1 MHVYCS
7 KQHPNQQNY
16 RFCTACGEPL
26 PLHAGEIV
34 VNRYQIISQLGHGG
48 FGRTYLAEDLLQSK
62 QKCVVKEFAPQ
73 VEQLE
78 DLEKAK
84 ELFDREANVLR
95 QLKHSQIPGFHSS
108 LQPKLG
114 VKDFFFL
121 VQDYVDGETY
131 FDLSAKKQE
140 QGQSFTEAEVIEL
153 LKKILPVLSYIHSK
167 DVIHRDI
174 SPDNLMLRHSD
185 NLPVLIDFG
194 AVKQLPASKGF
205 WFTQLA
211 ANRTLLGKQGY
222 APEEQLRQGKVFP
235 SSDLYSLA
243 VTALVLIT
251 GKEPQ
256 KLYDSYQ
263 GNWRWEE
270 IKASPKF
277 ASILKKM
284 LSYKPSDRYPL
295 ANQVLKDLEGL
306 KGLESPANIKATNHQ
321 ISKIRTMVAAPH
333 KKKMSAIATQ
343 FNNKTQAV
351 AQALPLPIWLRPFAI
366 SLITTTI
373 ILLIFAGVW
382 AAVNGVI
389 NAVTSISLPSISLP
403 TLPELPKL
411 PGTDS
416 SSDNSSDRESNSQ
429 DRSKINQIVS
439 LRQKLEIPDGF
450 FNTIVNNIFYTENP
464 EARGRSLTSS
474 SEDAKLRE
482 KWFDIAQNLLQKIE
496 KADLSAATRRKLGNY
511 SDRDYKNWEQQID
524 TGRLSNYTID
534 KLNRHTNRKFYRLFP
549 DLRGEQLNPET
560 FGQIW
565 YSIAADKVSK
575 LESAN

>member
-7 KQHPNQQNY
+7 KQHPNQKNN
-16 RFCTACGEPL
+16 RFCTTCGEPL
-26 PLHAGEIV
+26 PLNSGEIL
-34 VNRYQIISQLGHGG
+34 VNRYRIISQLGQGG
-48 FGRTYLAEDLLQSK
+48 FGRTYLAEDLIHSH

-73 VEQLE
+73 VEEPEELK
-78 DLEKAK
+78 KAK
-84 ELFDREANVLR
+84 ELFDREADVLR

-114 VKDFFFL
+114 TKDFFFL
-121 VQDYVDGETY
+121 VQDYVDGDTY
-131 FDLSAKKQE
+131 FDLSVKKQE
-140 QGQSFTEAEVIEL
+140 QGEKFTEAEVIEL
-153 LKKILPVLSYIHSK
+153 LKNILPVLSYIHAK

-174 SPDNLMLRHSD
+174 SPDNLMLRRSD

-211 ANRTLLGKQGY
+211 ANRTILGKKGY

-243 VTALVLIT
+243 VTALVLVT

-263 GNWRWEE
+263 GNWRWGE
-270 IKASPKF
+270 IKISPQF

-295 ANQVLKDLEGL
+295 AEQVLKDLEVA
-306 KGLESPANIKATNHQ
+306 ANTKVTNPQ

-333 KKKMSAIATQ
+333 RKKVSAIATQ

-351 AQALPLPIWLRPFAI
+351 VHALPLPIWLRPFAI
-366 SLITTTI
+366 SLITTTA
-373 ILLIFAGVW
+373 ILLVFAGVW
-382 AAVNGVI
+382 AVVTGVI

-403 TLPELPKL
+403 SLELPKL
-411 PGTDS
+411 PGAG
-416 SSDNSSDRESNSQ
+416 NSSDEGLN
-429 DRSKINQIVS
+429 NQNTS
-439 LRQKLEIPDGF
+439 LVNRVLSRRKQLEIPDGF
-450 FNTIVNNIFYTENP
+450 FYATVNQIFYTENP
-464 EARGRSLTSS
+464 EAKGRSLTSS
-474 SEDAKLRE
+474 AEDAKLRE
-482 KWFDIAQNLLQKIE
+482 KWFESAQELLQKLE
-496 KADLSAATRRKLGNY
+496 QANLSVATRRKLGNY
-511 SDRDYKNWEQQID
+511 SGKDYENWRRQIE
-524 TGRLSNYTID
+524 TGRLGNYT
-534 KLNRHTNRKFYRLFP
+534 TNRLDRDTNNKFYRLFP
-549 DLRGEQLNPET
+549 NQSRERLDQKT

-565 YSIAADKVSK
+565 YAIAADKVSQ
-575 LESAN
+575 LESRN

>member
-7 KQHPNQQNY
+7 KQHPNQKNH

-26 PLHAGEIV
+26 PIPSGEIL

-48 FGRTYLAEDLLQSK
+48 FGRTYLAEDLQQSK
-62 QKCVVKEFAPQ
+62 QHCVVKEFAPQ
-73 VEQLE
+73 VEELE

-84 ELFDREANVLR
+84 ELFDREAKVLR
-95 QLKHSQIPGFHSS
+95 QLKHPQIPGFHSS

-114 VKDFFFL
+114 TKDFFFL

-131 FDLSAKKQE
+131 FDLSLQKQE
-140 QGQSFTEAEVIEL
+140 HGQNFTEAEVIEL
-153 LKKILPVLSYIHSK
+153 LKNILPVLSYIHSK

-174 SPDNLMLRHSD
+174 SPDNLMLRRSD

-211 ANRTLLGKQGY
+211 ANRTILGKKGY

-243 VTALVLIT
+243 VTALVLVA

-256 KLYDSYQ
+256 TLYDSYQ
-263 GNWRWEE
+263 GNWRWGE
-270 IKASPKF
+270 IKISPKF
-277 ASILKKM
+277 ASVLKKM

-295 ANQVLKDLEGL
+295 ASEVLKDLEFVA
-306 KGLESPANIKATNHQ
+306 KIEARNPQ

-333 KKKMSAIATQ
+333 MKKVSAIATK
-343 FNNKTQAV
+343 FNNKTQFV

-366 SLITTTI
+366 SLLASTI
-373 ILLIFAGVW
+373 VLLAFAGVW

-403 TLPELPKL
+403 TLPELPQL
-411 PGTDS
+411 PGRGSPSDNQSNGSDS
-416 SSDNSSDRESNSQ
+416 SR
-429 DRSKINQIVS
+429 INQILS
-439 LRQKLEIPDGF
+439 RRQKLEIPDGF
-450 FNTIVNNIFYTENP
+450 FSTTVNKIFYTKNP
-464 EARGRSLTSS
+464 EAQGRSLTSS
-474 SEDAKLRE
+474 SEDSKLRE
-482 KWFDIAQNLLQKIE
+482 KWFDSAQELLQKLE
-496 KADLSAATRRKLGNY
+496 QANLSAATRRKLGNY
-511 SDRDYKNWEQQID
+511 SGRDYENWRRQLE

-534 KLNRHTNRKFYRLFP
+534 KLNRDTNRKFYRLFP
-549 DLRGEQLNPET
+549 DQPREELDQKT

-565 YSIAADKVSK
+565 YAIAADKISK
-575 LESAN
+575 LESTN